1 MGSVLKALFSVTL
14 TDFSFARIRSDCH
27 LLVFHKKRI
36 NMSLDADVQAVA
48 DNGATFQN
56 KLADTLR
63 GLISQNNDRKSEIAA
78 LRGDHEELKKNHEAF
93 VTSAEREND
102 LRRNEIK
109 SLEEKML
116 KENQARITDIAK
128 LEGKLDTENS
138 ARKSEIAALDE
149 RTKSDN
155 EARKTEIANLDNFAK
170 SENSARKDE
179 IANLN
184 NFAKSENDGRKQ
196 DIADLNARVD
206 KEISDRNSA
215 ESALNSRVDKEI
227 IDREDAITEIKNR
240 MDTEAADRGCEMD
253 DLKRMLMRENLYLKS
268 LAGKPLSVYF
278 DAYRTKAYD
287 GGGEENLTFNGTS
300 VNVGG
305 GMDPD
310 TGIFNAPVGG
320 NYLFVFHIATHDNKK
335 ALLSI
340 RLNGEEV
347 ASVFDQNHK
356 DNHKNSMAGTTIMLN
371 LKKGDEVCVYAYTG
385 TWLADFP
392 MNHYTHWVGLLL
404 KPRLEEEES
413 CMKQAEEKVESG
425 EMIL

>member
-1 MGSVLKALFSVTL
+1 MGVSHSSSLPSS
-14 TDFSFARIRSDCH
+14 DFSF
-27 LLVFHKKRI
+27 LLSSVSQKKGLK
-36 NMSLDADVQAVA
+36 MGLDDDVKAVA
-48 DNGATFQN
+48 DNGGTFQS
-56 KLADTLR
+56 KLADSLM
-63 GLISQNNDRKSEIAA
+63 GLISANNERKSEIDS
-78 LRGDHEELKKNHEAF
+78 LRADHDTLRKDHDSFQA
-93 VTSAEREND
+93 SAEREND
-102 LRRNEIK
+102 MRRNEIK

-128 LEGKLDTENS
+128 LDGKLDTENK
-138 ARKSEIAALDE
+138 ARKDEIAALTE
-149 RTKSDN
+149 RTKTDN
-155 EARKTEIANLDNFAK
+155 EARKTEIAKLDNFSK
-170 SENSARKDE
+170 TENTARIADIDAVNKRVDQE
-179 IANLN
+179 IA
-184 NFAKSENDGRKQ
+184 
-196 DIADLNARVD
+196 
-206 KEISDRNSA
+206 DRNGA
-215 ESALNSRVDKEI
+215 ESALTTRIDKEI
-227 IDREDAITEIKNR
+227 VDREDAISEIKSR
-240 MDTEAADRGCEMD
+240 MDQEAADRGSEMD
-253 DLKRMLMRENLYLKS
+253 DLKMKLMRENLYLKS
-268 LAGKPLSVYF
+268 LAGKPMSVYS

-310 TGIFNAPVGG
+310 TGVFNAPMGG
-320 NYLFVFHIATHDNKK
+320 SYLFVFHIATHDNKK

-356 DNHKNSMAGTTIMLN
+356 DNHKNSMAGTTILLS

-404 KPRLEEEES
+404 KPSVEEEDMM
-413 CMKQAEEKVESG
+413 MKEAEEKVNAG

>member
-1 MGSVLKALFSVTL
+1 MG
-14 TDFSFARIRSDCH
+14 
-27 LLVFHKKRI
+27 
-36 NMSLDADVQAVA
+36 
-48 DNGATFQN
+48 
-56 KLADTLR
+56 KLADTLK
-63 GLISQNNDRKSEIAA
+63 GLLNANNDRKSEIDS
-78 LRGDHEELKKNHEAF
+78 LRGDHEQLRKDHDDF
-93 VTSAEREND
+93 VKSAEREND

-128 LEGKLDTENS
+128 LDGKLDTENK
-138 ARKSEIAALDE
+138 ARKDEIAALDN

-155 EARKTEIANLDNFAK
+155 DARKTEIANLDNFAK
-170 SENSARKDE
+170 SENTARKDE
-179 IANLN
+179 IANLK
-184 NFAKSENDGRKQ
+184 NFAESENTGRKN
-196 DIADLNARVD
+196 DIAALNDRVD

-227 IDREDAITEIKNR
+227 VDRENAISELRDRMNEANSNRDAEL
-240 MDTEAADRGCEMD
+240 D
-253 DLKRMLMRENLYLKS
+253 DLRKKLMRENLFLKS

-287 GGGEENLTFNGTS
+287 GGGEENLTFQGCS
-300 VNVGG
+300 VNVGS
-305 GMDPD
+305 GMDPE
-310 TGIFNAPVGG
+310 TGVFNAPLGG
-320 NYLFVFHIATHDNKK
+320 SYLFVFHIATHDNKK

-404 KPRLEEEES
+404 KPSVEEEEA
-413 CMKQAEEKVESG
+413 CMKQAEERVDSG

>member
-1 MGSVLKALFSVTL
+1 
-14 TDFSFARIRSDCH
+14 
-27 LLVFHKKRI
+27 
-36 NMSLDADVQAVA
+36 MSLEADVQAVA
-48 DNGATFQN
+48 DNGGTFQN
-56 KLADTLR
+56 KLADSLR
-63 GLISQNNDRKSEIAA
+63 GLISQNNERKSEIES
-78 LRGDHEELKKNHEAF
+78 LRGDHEQLRKDHDAF

-128 LEGKLDTENS
+128 LEGKLDTENAS
-138 ARKSEIAALDE
+138 RKSEIAAVDE

-215 ESALNSRVDKEI
+215 EAGLTTRIDKEI
-227 IDREDAITEIKNR
+227 VDREDAISEIKNR
-240 MDTEAADRGCEMD
+240 MDQELADRGSEMD
-253 DLKRMLMRENLYLKS
+253 DLKKKLMRENLYLK
-268 LAGKPLSVYF
+268 AVAAKPLSVYF

-300 VNVGG
+300 ANVGG

-310 TGIFNAPVGG
+310 TGVFNAPVGG
-320 NYLFVFHIATHDNKK
+320 SYLFVFHIATHDNKK

-356 DNHKNSMAGTTIMLN
+356 DNHKNSMAGTTILLD

-404 KPRLEEEES
+404 KPSQEEEEA
-413 CMKQAEEKVESG
+413 CMKEAEEKVDSG

>member
-1 MGSVLKALFSVTL
+1 MSGIDGDIQAVGQSGGTFQSKLVDTL
-14 TDFSFARIRSDCH
+14 TGLSNANKERKGEID
-27 LLVFHKKRI
+27 
-36 NMSLDADVQAVA
+36 SL
-48 DNGATFQN
+48 
-56 KLADTLR
+56 R
-63 GLISQNNDRKSEIAA
+63 H
-78 LRGDHEELKKNHEAF
+78 DHEELKKNHEAF

-102 LRRNEIK
+102 LRKNEIK
-109 SLEEKML
+109 SLEEKMQ

-128 LEGKLDTENS
+128 LEGKLDTENG
-138 ARKSEIAALDE
+138 ARKAEIAALDE

-155 EARKTEIANLDNFAK
+155 EARKTEIANLDNWAK
-170 SENSARKDE
+170 SENTARKDE
-179 IANLN
+179 IANLD
-184 NFAKSENDGRKQ
+184 NFAKSENAGRVQ
-196 DIADLNARVD
+196 DIRDLNARVD
-206 KEISDRNSA
+206 KEISDRLAA
-215 ESALNSRVDKEI
+215 EGGLTERIDKEI
-227 IDREDAITEIKNR
+227 VDREDAILEIKNR
-240 MDTEAADRGCEMD
+240 MDAEKADRGNEMD
-253 DLKRMLMRENLYLKS
+253 DLKKKLMRENLYLK
-268 LAGKPLSVYF
+268 AVAAKPLSVYF

-300 VNVGG
+300 ANVGG

-310 TGIFNAPVGG
+310 TGVFNAPVGG
-320 NYLFVFHIATHDNKK
+320 SYMFVFHIATHDNKK

-356 DNHKNSMAGTTIMLN
+356 DNHKNSMAGTTILLG

-404 KPRLEEEES
+404 KPSLEEEDNM
-413 CMKQAEEKVESG
+413 MKEAEEKVNAG